1 MRLPKYSNPHL
12 TFDATQVVSRKT
24 LQLQDGADDD
34 VERGGEEVE
43 DLQVKLEE
51 ILSKRLKLKRVLT
64 PSDGPRPIKRR
75 KMLVEEERNS
85 VEPHHHSEPVGEF
98 ISSPSTQASHQIS
111 PKPSVWYRN
120 HYRLVPSIS
129 PPNLQ
134 KLYRKF
140 HFATSSPFSK
150 QLTRVF
156 VFSVKEP
163 PCEDTEQKF
172 EERVHRSALSA
183 VDLEQIERTFSM
195 VCMLYV
201 LANQIPIPTH
211 IFVSLGE
218 RREATATA

>member
-12 TFDATQVVSRKT
+12 TFDAIQVVSRKT
-24 LQLQDGADDD
+24 LQLQDDAGDD
-34 VERGGEEVE
+34 VERDGEEVE

-51 ILSKRLKLKRVLT
+51 IVSKRLKLKRVLT

-120 HYRLVPSIS
+120 HYRLVSSIS

-195 VCMLYV
+195 VRMPYV

-218 RREATATA
+218 RREAAATA